1 MIEKFIQV
9 WFTILPFPTP
19 GVSRGFASSEGGP
32 MCMND
37 STDRC
42 VEKRL
47 VGNSL
52 LELQNTHHSHV
63 RDIIFTSQSLTA
75 SYQLEAHPRQR
86 ARESTP
92 SIRGPHQRHHRRFTI
107 ESRSYP
113 RETRRDAPRPLAP
126 RSRHPV
132 SATNPRITSAA
143 LTTWPAISLSQN
155 ATDPRIRRA
164 TQKGDPEPR
173 GRDARAARKRAWQQA
188 AAAACIGA
196 TRKYERSGTAGP
208 ASRAARFA
216 LRPSRERRKG
226 RGGRRPCLESF
237 DRRAV
242 EELRVV
248 PGAVRRRRRIGCRW

>member
-1 MIEKFIQV
+1 
-9 WFTILPFPTP
+9 
-19 GVSRGFASSEGGP
+19 

-173 GRDARAARKRAWQQA
+173 GRDARAARKRAWQQQRRRRRA
-188 AAAACIGA
+188 SERLGNTSGA
-196 TRKYERSGTAGP
+196 GRQGRRAGRRV
-208 ASRAARFA
+208 SL
-216 LRPSRERRKG
+216 LRPSRERRKRTRRPAAVPGVVRSPCCGGAARGSG
-226 RGGRRPCLESF
+226 RGAAPWQ
-237 DRRAV
+237 DRW
-242 EELRVV
+242 
-248 PGAVRRRRRIGCRW
+248 CW